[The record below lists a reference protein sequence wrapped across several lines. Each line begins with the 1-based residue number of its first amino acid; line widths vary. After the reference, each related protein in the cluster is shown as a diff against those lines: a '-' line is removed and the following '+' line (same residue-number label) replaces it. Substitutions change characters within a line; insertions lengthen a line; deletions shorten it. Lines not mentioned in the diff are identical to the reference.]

1 MRMRDASR
9 RAPMNGMDRK
19 LCSPAER
26 GGGTCYEA
34 TDKDFSTLNQLGS
47 LIFNVSV
54 VRASP
59 RPLIINCRY
68 SINITRET
76 DLIAFD
82 SAPINYYDWNKLRQG
97 KQKLSGVDYILWT
110 ICFTCHYSFR
120 LFVLR
125 YYQLD
130 LYSKLKPISNCL
142 FVRHELIK
150 AAFRE

>member
-1 MRMRDASR
+1 MRDASR

-82 SAPINYYDWNKLRQG
+82 SAPINYYD
-97 KQKLSGVDYILWT
+97 
-110 ICFTCHYSFR
+110 
-120 LFVLR
+120 
-125 YYQLD
+125 
-130 LYSKLKPISNCL
+130 
-142 FVRHELIK
+142 
-150 AAFRE
+150 